1 MLQTSLRTI
10 AVLTV
15 LLLLTAPSFADNKTK
30 GSGEKIAREVLAQFE
45 KDDAEWKVR
54 VEGLSRLIKAGPDA
68 IPVLVEALKD
78 GSPPKRVFAAQV
90 LAILAEPATRPALQK
105 ALEDS
110 SPQVRVYAI
119 QGLSLLGRIDPAEQP
134 YRKLLER
141 DPDRQVRYALAWA
154 FERDDAA
161 TAAAV
166 VRKGLSEY
174 DPSKIDTA
182 RLDEPAP
189 DFSLTDAFGKAY
201 RLSDF
206 RGQKPVVLKFYH
218 QPL

>member
-1 MLQTSLRTI
+1 MLRASCR
-10 AVLTV
+10 AVVTT
-15 LLLLTAPSFADNKTK
+15 LLLLSAPSFADDRTK
-30 GSGEKIAREVLAQFE
+30 DRAAMTAREILVQFE
-45 KDDAEWKVR
+45 KDDPAWKVR
-54 VEGLSRLIKAGPDA
+54 VEGLSRLVKAGPDA

-78 GSPPKRVFAAQV
+78 GSPPRRVFAAQV
-90 LAILAEPATRPALQK
+90 LAILAEPATRPALEK
-105 ALEDS
+105 ALNDP

-119 QGLSLLGRIDPAEQP
+119 QGLSTMRRLDSAERS
-134 YRKLLER
+134 YRELLEK
-141 DPDRQVRYALAWA
+141 DPDARVRYSLAWA

-166 VRKGLSEY
+166 VRQALSEY
-174 DPSKIDTA
+174 DLSTIDTA

-189 DFSLTDAFGKAY
+189 DFSLTDAFGKTY

-206 RGQKPVVLKFYH
+206 RGRKNVVLKFYH